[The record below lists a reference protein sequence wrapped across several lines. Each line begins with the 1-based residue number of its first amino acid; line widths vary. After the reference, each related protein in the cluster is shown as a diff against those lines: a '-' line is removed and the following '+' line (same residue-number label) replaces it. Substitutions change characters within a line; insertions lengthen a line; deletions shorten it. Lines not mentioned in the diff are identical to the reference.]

1 MRLPKPDLLIAS
13 PFGRRLLAVLAVAA
27 LAPIA
32 LLALMTDLK
41 VSSALATQRDDELGR
56 QAKHYG
62 LTLLERLGHIEGVL
76 AGAGNELRGTLPLA
90 QLANRG
96 ALASHDDELF
106 GLARVDG
113 SGRVLDATGRVPAL
127 EERIAALSP
136 ATQGALAEGRAAILP
151 PLQPREPVVMLMP
164 LATNAAGMRF
174 AAAAVRPT
182 YLWSDADL
190 APPMTTFCVVAGTQP
205 LDCAARV
212 PNALPV
218 ADVAAGRRTG
228 LAWTVNDEPQRA
240 GAWTVFIGSRFAG
253 ENWTVFAVQPAA
265 VALAPTRDF
274 RATYIPVAIA
284 SLLVVLMLAMRQVRQ
299 ISGPIREL
307 LRATQRLAR
316 RDFSSPVQVA
326 GSDEFGQLA
335 SAFNTMA
342 SRLALQFGTLQAMA
356 KIDRAILNSVDLS
369 DVALNSIRCLRHIV
383 ETDLIS
389 VGLIHP
395 ETPTQLQVQTRRRGA
410 RGIEKLTL
418 DWPEAASLAE
428 GETPPLPPEYRRHL
442 GPRQSGDL
450 RVLPIARGGS
460 FWGVVVL
467 GDGAGAAIDT
477 DRAAMLSGVVDRLAV
492 ALSTAA
498 RDWRLHV
505 QAHYDPLT
513 GLPNRMHLLTLLT
526 QHIAAARR
534 EPHRGAVLF
543 LDLDRFKQINDTL
556 GHAAGDT
563 LLRLAAE
570 RIRLSLRES
579 DTVARI
585 GGDEFT
591 VVLPRITSSRDAGQV
606 AASLIAA
613 LSRPFEIDDQKMY
626 AGGSVGI
633 ALYPEDGANAEELL
647 KRADTAMYRA
657 KELGRGRHAFF
668 KESMGVEVSAR
679 AALDRELR
687 QGLERKEFVLHY
699 QPQIDVR
706 TGEVTAAEALLRWQH
721 PTRGLLGP
729 GEFID
734 FAEESGLIEAIGEWV
749 LRAACDQHRRWED
762 KGMLLPRMSVNV
774 SNRQLK
780 QPGFTAAVDM
790 ALLKTQRAPSQ
801 LEIEVTE
808 SMVVESGEG
817 ALRALDA
824 LQRAGVRVAID
835 DFGTGYSSFGY
846 LRTLPAEVL
855 KLDRSFVTDIATDP
869 DALVIAASMIQMA
882 RTLRKIVVVEG
893 VETEE
898 QFALLARHGAHGI
911 QGYLVSRPVPAPQFE
926 QFMHDHFPGRF
937 AQDAELRLIRTPEAA
952 E

>member
-1 MRLPKPDLLIAS
+1 MRLPSPDLLLGS
-13 PFGRRLLAVLAVAA
+13 PLGRRLLGMLTVAT

-32 LLALMTDLK
+32 LLAVLTDLK
-41 VSSALATQRDDELGR
+41 VSAALAAQRDAELAR

-62 LTLLERLGHIEGVL
+62 LALLERLDHLEDVLHAARAEL
-76 AGAGNELRGTLPLA
+76 AGKVPLA
-90 QLANRG
+90 QAVRNSPLAT
-96 ALASHDDELF
+96 HDDEVL
-106 GLARVDG
+106 GIGRIDADG
-113 SGRVLDATGRVPAL
+113 TPIEAIGALPPLRERMTGMSAALRDQLDAGR
-127 EERIAALSP
+127 
-136 ATQGALAEGRAAILP
+136 TAILP
-151 PLQPREPVVMLMP
+151 PTRPQEPVAMVMP
-164 LATNAAGMRF
+164 LGMTAGGMRY
-174 AAAAVRPT
+174 AALAIRPT

-190 APPMTTFCVVAGTQP
+190 APPLTSFCVVAGALR
-205 LDCAARV
+205 LDCAAPV
-212 PNALPV
+212 PESLPAQAV
-218 ADVAAGRRTG
+218 AEGQRTG
-228 LAWTVNDEPQRA
+228 LAWSAQGEDQRA
-240 GAWTVFIGSRFAG
+240 GGWTVFLGSRFAG
-253 ENWTVFAVQPAA
+253 ESWTVFAVQPAA
-265 VALAPTRDF
+265 VALAPTQEF
-274 RATYIPVAIA
+274 RLTYIPVAVA
-284 SLLVVLMLAMRQVRQ
+284 CLLLVLVAAMRQVRS
-299 ISGPIREL
+299 ISEPIREL
-307 LRATQRLAR
+307 LRGTQRLAK
-316 RDFSSPVQVA
+316 RDFSTQVA
-326 GSDEFGQLA
+326 VAGGDEFGQLA
-335 SAFNTMA
+335 GAFNTMA

-395 ETPTQLQVQTRRRGA
+395 ESSTQLQVQTRRRGA
-410 RGIEKLTL
+410 RGIEKLSI
-418 DWPEAASLAE
+418 DWPEAASLGE
-428 GETPPLPPEYRRHL
+428 GAAPALPAEYRRHL
-442 GPRQSGDL
+442 GPRPAGNL

-467 GDGAGAAIDT
+467 GDRAGEAIDP
-477 DRAAMLSGVVDRLAV
+477 DRASMLSGVVDRLAV

-534 EPHRGAVLF
+534 EQHRGAVLF

-570 RIRLSLRES
+570 RIRLTLRES

-606 AASLIAA
+606 AANLIAA

-633 ALYPEDGANAEELL
+633 ALYPDDAASAEELL

-668 KESMGVEVSAR
+668 KESMEVEVSAR

-687 QGLERKEFVLHY
+687 QALERREFSLHY
-699 QPQIDVR
+699 QPQIDVT

-721 PTRGLLGP
+721 PSRGLLAP

-734 FAEESGLIEAIGEWV
+734 FAEESGLIEAIGAWV
-749 LRAACDQHRRWED
+749 LLAACEQHRRWEE
-762 KGMLLPRMSVNV
+762 KGIRVPRISVNV

-780 QPGFTAAVDM
+780 QAGFTAAVDM
-790 ALLKTQRAPSQ
+790 ALLKTRRDPSQ

-808 SMVVESGEG
+808 SMIVEAGEG
-817 ALRALDA
+817 AMRALTA
-824 LQRAGVRVAID
+824 LQGAGVRVAID

-846 LRTLPAEVL
+846 LRTMPAEVL

-869 DALVIAASMIQMA
+869 DALVIASSMIQMA
-882 RTLRKIVVVEG
+882 RTLRKVVVVEG

-898 QFALLARHGAHGI
+898 QFTLLARHGAHGV
-911 QGYLVSRPVPAPQFE
+911 QGYLISRPLPNAQFE
-926 QFMHDHFPGRF
+926 QFMHDHFPGRY
-937 AQDAELRLIRTPEAA
+937 AQDDELRLIREPKAA